1 MKGDLRVLF
10 RPGQGWTV
18 YPRVLVHT
26 EFTVDILDTR
36 GEVSKGKTYLSLNTL
51 LSTYIFFS
59 CLIFSAS
66 NCQYNNVVNEREI
79 HE

>member
-1 MKGDLRVLF
+1 MKGDLRRLF

-18 YPRVLVHT
+18 YPRFLVHT

-51 LSTYIFFS
+51 LATYIFFR
-59 CLIFSAS
+59 IF
-66 NCQYNNVVNEREI
+66 NFLCFKLPVQQCGE
-79 HE
+79 